1 MGGQR
6 DTLQYPWGYHNCPY
20 LDSITWG
27 YDIHGSTRDNEI
39 PNRWIFGASFRC
51 TQIYPNI
58 ISSWLQY
65 IYSIYIYTIIKLVTV
80 YIYGTV
86 KLYLLVGVPRESA
99 GQFQWPIDQSC
110 RPCCWELLVAMCQVL
125 RQARRWPMWPGFLC
139 TAVDV
144 LLMDSMKPNICI
156 YIYTYICIHIYIHIH
171 IIYIGTTTYTRIKYY
186 LRAMVWLSQH
196 DLPTVIHPP
205 IKHPPETIV
214 RGLVPHIWD
223 PRMGLL
229 HIRRMGSLMRHDQ

>member
-80 YIYGTV
+80 YIYIWYCKAISFGWCS
-86 KLYLLVGVPRESA
+86 KGK
-99 GQFQWPIDQSC
+99 C
-110 RPCCWELLVAMCQVL
+110 RPVSVTNRPIMQAMLLRIAGGYVPGVEAGPQVTDVARLFVHSSWCFVN
-125 RQARRWPMWPGFLC
+125 GFNE
-139 TAVDV
+139 TQH
-144 LLMDSMKPNICI
+144 MYIYIYIHMYT
-156 YIYTYICIHIYIHIH
+156 YIYTYTYYIYRYNY
-171 IIYIGTTTYTRIKYY
+171 IYT
-186 LRAMVWLSQH
+186 
-196 DLPTVIHPP
+196 D
-205 IKHPPETIV
+205 
-214 RGLVPHIWD
+214 
-223 PRMGLL
+223 
-229 HIRRMGSLMRHDQ
+229 